1 MNSSD
6 KSMLGAAVFLC
17 AGVPVI
23 CGFVFGWPL
32 WLLFAVPLPVIPGVV
47 YRRIRARLV
56 YERDLDIRMSA
67 QRLAVQPPPP
77 APEPV
82 RHQQT
87 SVPVTALP
95 SAQPDY
101 RFVFSAT
108 VYWRF
113 RPDVPQPVH
122 GNPAALAIEAI
133 VAQAKDVT
141 AAEEPLDHQQVRHRL
156 DSLLGQPRL
165 DRTGAV
171 EASAAGVRLELEPA
185 DRERLEMFART
196 RKDAEVWDYQR
207 HREQDKRRYLGEDV
221 LRDTGSAVVWWLS
234 RHENDV
240 HTVVQDI
247 PTLADL
253 AEAANN
259 QWTPPAQRSLPSGG
273 DMSMFE
279 VDFSGGYV
287 PDEDVA
293 APRSL
298 SDVVEEMFDRAGLEA
313 GSPERELFVD
323 RVADGLRAAGKT
335 AAAQEL
341 HATFSTLDPEP
352 LGDGPGVD
360 SAQPAA
366 YAEPPGEPDSAAEVS
381 RAEAQEGP
389 SEAPHPLPSGAVAPP
404 SASAEPGTGES
415 DPQRRDP
422 GADANGEKTDHIEHP
437 GPPGN
442 DSAS

>member
-23 CGFVFGWPL
+23 CGLVFGWPL

-47 YRRIRARLV
+47 YRRIRARLE
-56 YERDLDIRMSA
+56 YERELDIRMSA
-67 QRLAVQPPPP
+67 QRLTVQPPPP

-141 AAEEPLDHQQVRHRL
+141 AAEHPLDHQQVRHRL

-240 HTVVQDI
+240 QTVVQDI
-247 PTLADL
+247 PTLANL
-253 AEAANN
+253 AGAANN

-279 VDFSGGYV
+279 ADFSGGSV
-287 PDEDVA
+287 PEDVA
-293 APRSL
+293 PPRSL
-298 SDVVEEMFDRAGLEA
+298 SDVVEEMVGLAGLES

-323 RVADGLRAAGKT
+323 RVVDGLRAAGKT

-341 HATFSTLDPEP
+341 HSTFSTLDPEL
-352 LGDGPGVD
+352 LGDSPGQD
-360 SAQPAA
+360 SAQPVA
-366 YAEPPGEPDSAAEVS
+366 PPGEPGSAVEVS

-389 SEAPHPLPSGAVAPP
+389 SEAPQPLPPGALARP
-404 SASAEPGTGES
+404 SASVEPDTGES
-415 DPQRRDP
+415 APQWPDP
-422 GADANGEKTDHIEHP
+422 GAEANGEKTDHIEHP
-437 GPPGN
+437 GPPEN
-442 DSAS
+442 DSSS